1 MSLPDRKETRVRRM
15 LDTALPSVPP
25 DICPEAVR
33 RGSRIARR
41 RQVAVRLMWLV
52 MFAAAVGFAIWAGVE
67 QPWVEPPST
76 TTPPLEG
83 W

>member
-1 MSLPDRKETRVRRM
+1 MTLPDRKETQVRRL
-15 LDTALPSVPP
+15 LDTALPGVPP
-25 DICPEAVR
+25 GVCPEAVR
-33 RGSRIARR
+33 WGSRIARR
-41 RQVAVRLMWLV
+41 RLVAVRLLWLLL
-52 MFAAAVGFAIWAGVE
+52 FAAVVAFAVWAGIE